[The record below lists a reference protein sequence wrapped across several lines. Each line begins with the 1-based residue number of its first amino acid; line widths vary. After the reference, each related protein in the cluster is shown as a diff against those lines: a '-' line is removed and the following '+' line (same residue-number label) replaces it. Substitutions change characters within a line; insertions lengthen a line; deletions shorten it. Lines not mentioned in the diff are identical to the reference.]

1 MPTPDP
7 VTLAVLE
14 NRFRAVVEEMGEAL
28 LRTATSQIL
37 NSSRDFSIALCDA
50 RGRLVAQADHIPV
63 HVGAMPFAAEAV
75 LEAFPGQM
83 RPGDC
88 FLLNDPWHGGSHLPD
103 LTIVLPVFDRPRPDS
118 DPRPAASDH
127 RDSVL
132 PVFDRPRPDSDPR
145 PAASDHRDGDGLV
158 FLCVVRAHQS
168 DIGGA
173 THGGY
178 NPSATEI
185 WQEGIRIPP
194 IRLGEGDTLREDLVQ
209 MLALNTRI
217 ARDFRGDLM
226 AMWGSARLGAKRLQA
241 LLATHGAAKLNAA
254 TDAILD
260 LAEAHASRII
270 ASWADGTWQGEAVLD
285 DDGHGAED
293 ITIRATVTK
302 QGGTL
307 VVDLTASDPQTLGFV
322 NSSWPNTV
330 SAVRMALAYL
340 LDPEVAKNDGAFRPL
355 TVLATEGT
363 VVRAAEGAAVTLC
376 TSHCSNEIVEA
387 VVKAL
392 ANACPTRAMG
402 GWGRRFRIAIQGTDP
417 RRNARKFVW
426 HLFHARPGGGGHA
439 SGDGW
444 SGAGEW
450 HSAGGL
456 KFGSVE
462 MAEARFPLFF
472 RRHEF
477 LPGSAGDGQ
486 YRGGLGGE
494 LELVVETAGPARAN
508 TAGDGARHGAAG
520 MLGGQDGAP
529 HRYTL
534 IPGQGTPRDLRTKET
549 GVHLAPGDVLHVRSG
564 GGGGWGDPARRDPA
578 ARAADATEGFI

>member
-103 LTIVLPVFDRPRPDS
+103 LTIVLPVFDGPRPDS
-118 DPRPAASDH
+118 DPRP
-127 RDSVL
+127 V
-132 PVFDRPRPDSDPR
+132 
-145 PAASDHRDGDGLV
+145 ASDHRDGRALV

-194 IRLGEGDTLREDLVQ
+194 IRLGEGDTLREDLVH

-260 LAEAHASRII
+260 LAEAHARRII
-270 ASWADGTWQGEAVLD
+270 AAWADGTWQGEAVLD

-302 QGGTL
+302 QGGAL
-307 VVDLTASDPQTLGFV
+307 IVDLTASDPQTLGFV

-387 VVKAL
+387 VIKAL
-392 ANACPTRAMG
+392 SNACPDRAMG

-417 RRNARKFVW
+417 RRAGRKFVW

-439 SGDGW
+439 TGDGW

-477 LPGSAGDGQ
+477 LAGSAGDGQ

-520 MLGGQDGAP
+520 MLGGADGAP

-534 IPGQGTPRDLRTKET
+534 IPAQGTPRDLRTKET
-549 GVHLAPGDVLHVRSG
+549 GVQLAPGDVLHVRSG
-564 GGGGWGDPARRDPA
+564 GGGGWGDPVRRDPA
-578 ARAADATEGFI
+578 ARATDAAEGLVRRPDDQSAAGHASLNRSGQ

>member
-1 MPTPDP
+1 MQTAPPDP

-14 NRFRAVVEEMGEAL
+14 NRFRAIVEEMGEAL

-50 RGRLVAQADHIPV
+50 EARLVAQADHIPV
-63 HVGAMPFAAEAV
+63 HVGAMPFAAAAV
-75 LEAFPGQM
+75 VEAFGGTI
-83 RPGDC
+83 RPGEC
-88 FLLNDPWHGGSHLPD
+88 YLLNDPWHGGSHLPD
-103 LTIVLPVFDRPRPDS
+103 LTIVLPVFGGEI
-118 DPRPAASDH
+118 
-127 RDSVL
+127 L
-132 PVFDRPRPDSDPR
+132 Q
-145 PAASDHRDGDGLV
+145 

-178 NPSATEI
+178 NPSASEI

-194 IRLGEGDTLREDLVQ
+194 IRLGEDDTLREDLVA

-226 AMWGSARLGAKRLQA
+226 AMWGAARLGAKRLDA
-241 LLATHGAAKLNAA
+241 LLAEHGATKLAA
-254 TDAILD
+254 ASDAILD
-260 LAEAHASRII
+260 LAEAHARRII
-270 ASWADGTWQGEAVLD
+270 GSWADGEYFGEATLD
-285 DDGHGAED
+285 DDGHGATD
-293 ITIRATVTK
+293 IPIRARVTK
-302 QGGTL
+302 RGGAIT
-307 VVDLTASDPQTLGFV
+307 VDLSESAKQVSGFV

-330 SAVRMALAYL
+330 SAARMALAYL

-355 TVLATEGT
+355 TVVAPEGSI
-363 VVRAAEGAAVTLC
+363 VRPREGAAVTLC

-387 VVKAL
+387 IVKAL
-392 ANACPTRAMG
+392 APACPERAMG
-402 GWGRRFRIAIQGTDP
+402 GWGRRFRVAIQGTDP
-417 RRNARKFVW
+417 RRTHRRFVW

-439 SGDGW
+439 KGDGW
-444 SGAGEW
+444 SSAGEW

-477 LPGSAGDGQ
+477 RPGSAGAGTH
-486 YRGGLGGE
+486 RGGLGAE
-494 LELVVETAGPARAN
+494 LELVIETDGPARAN
-508 TAGDGARHGAAG
+508 TAGDGVRHGAAG

-534 IPGQGTPRDLRTKET
+534 RHPDGTERDLRTKET
-549 GVHLAPGDVLHVRSG
+549 GIALTPGDVLVVRSG
-564 GGGGWGDPARRDPA
+564 GGGGWGPPEKRDPA
-578 ARAADATEGFI
+578 ATASDKQEGLI

>member
-1 MPTPDP
+1 MTEPAPDP

-75 LEAFPGQM
+75 LEAFGTAM

-103 LTIVLPVFDRPRPDS
+103 LTIVLPVFDG
-118 DPRPAASDH
+118 
-127 RDSVL
+127 
-132 PVFDRPRPDSDPR
+132 PRPDSDPR
-145 PAASDHRDGDGLV
+145 PAASDHRDGLT

-194 IRLGEGDTLREDLVQ
+194 IRLGEDDTLREDLVA

-241 LLATHGAAKLNAA
+241 LLASHGAPRLNAA
-254 TDAILD
+254 VEAILD
-260 LAEAHASRII
+260 LAEAHAGRII
-270 ASWADGTWQGEAVLD
+270 AGWTDGTFHGEAVLD
-285 DDGHGAED
+285 DDGHGAQD
-293 ITIRATVTK
+293 VAIRATVTK
-302 QGGTL
+302 QGARL
-307 VVDLTASDPQTLGFV
+307 VVDLTESDPQTLGFV

-355 TVLATEGT
+355 AVIAREGT
-363 VVRAAEGAAVTLC
+363 VVRAAPGAAVTLC

-392 ANACPTRAMG
+392 SHACPERAMG

-417 RRNARKFVW
+417 RRGGRKFVW

-439 SGDGW
+439 TGDGW

-462 MAEARFPLFF
+462 MAEARFPLMF

-494 LELVVETAGPARAN
+494 LELVVQTEGPARAN

-529 HRYTL
+529 HRYRL
-534 IPGQGTPRDLRTKET
+534 LPVSGEARDLRTKET
-549 GVHLAPGDVLHVRSG
+549 GIALAPGDVLHVRSG

-578 ARAADATEGFI
+578 ARAADAAEGLI

>member
-1 MPTPDP
+1 MVQRPDA

-50 RGRLVAQADHIPV
+50 KARLVAQADHIPV
-63 HVGAMPFAAEAV
+63 HVGAMPLAAAAV
-75 LEAFPGQM
+75 LTAFGATI

-88 FLLNDPWHGGSHLPD
+88 YLLNDPWHGGSHLPD
-103 LTIVLPVFDRPRPDS
+103 LTIILPVFGEDRLR
-118 DPRPAASDH
+118 
-127 RDSVL
+127 
-132 PVFDRPRPDSDPR
+132 
-145 PAASDHRDGDGLV
+145 

-178 NPSATEI
+178 NPTATEI

-194 IRLGEGDTLREDLVQ
+194 IRLGEDDTLREDLVQ

-226 AMWGSARLGAKRLQA
+226 AMWGAARLGGRRIQA
-241 LLATHGAAKLNAA
+241 LLTQHGAPMLEA
-254 TDAILD
+254 TVEAILD
-260 LAEAHASRII
+260 LAEAHAARII
-270 ASWADGTWQGEAVLD
+270 EGWADGDYRGEATLD
-285 DDGHGAED
+285 DDGHGATD
-293 ITIRATVTK
+293 IPIIARVQK
-302 QGGTL
+302 RGGH
-307 VVDLTASDPQTLGFV
+307 VHVDLSESADQVRGFV
-322 NSSWPNTV
+322 NSSWPNTL
-330 SAVRMALAYL
+330 SAARMALAYL
-340 LDPEVAKNDGAFRPL
+340 LDPEVAKNDGCFRTL
-355 TVLATEGT
+355 SVTAREGSI
-363 VVRAAEGAAVTLC
+363 VNARPGAAVTLC

-387 VVKAL
+387 IVKAL
-392 ANACPTRAMG
+392 APACPDRVMG
-402 GWGRRFRIAIQGTDP
+402 GWGRRFRVAIKGEDP
-417 RRNARKFVW
+417 RRPGKSFVW

-439 SGDGW
+439 TGDGW

-472 RRHEF
+472 RHHEF
-477 LPGSAGDGQ
+477 RPDSAGQGQ
-486 YRGGLGGE
+486 YRGGLGAD
-494 LELVVETAGPARAN
+494 LALVIETAGTARAN
-508 TAGDGARHGAAG
+508 TAGDGVRHGAAG
-520 MLGGQDGAP
+520 MNGGSDGAP

-534 IPGQGTPRDLRTKET
+534 RHRDGSERDLRTKEAAI
-549 GVHLAPGDVLHVRSG
+549 LLSPGDVLVVRSG
-564 GGGGWGDPARRDPA
+564 GGGGWGDAGLRDPQRIA
-578 ARAADATEGFI
+578 QDRDEGFVS